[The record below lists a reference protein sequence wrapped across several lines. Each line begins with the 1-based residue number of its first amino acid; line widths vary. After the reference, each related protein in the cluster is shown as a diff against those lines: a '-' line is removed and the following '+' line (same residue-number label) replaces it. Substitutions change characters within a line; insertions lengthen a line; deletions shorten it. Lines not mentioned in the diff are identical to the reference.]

1 MKIFQD
7 LYNAL
12 NTDKKGFSLRK
23 LMAVAAVS
31 TGIVV
36 TVKNTNTVNLDSIII
51 TWLLFASICQGMVTF
66 GDLVSLRT
74 GKSISVETTST
85 TINQQIKNE
94 APTA

>member
-1 MKIFQD
+1 MKVFQD

-23 LMAVAAVS
+23 LMAVAAVA
-31 TGIVV
+31 TGVYA
-36 TVKNTNTVNLDSIII
+36 TVINTNAVNLDSVLI

-94 APTA
+94 APPA